1 MVLQGNSLWPL
12 LLVSDQGSH
21 PLKISL
27 KARSTIAIYISLFRC
42 LEMLH
47 LGNVLVQLVS
57 QKHSKMRH
65 ESLPLFPTFV
75 MIAYKM
81 HYEDGNVQIALANI
95 RLSSQMSDF
104 LILILFFSFALL
116 HLASF
121 HIQSPHKNEWWL
133 TQVSYYYL
141 VTKAA
146 ISDNC
151 KLVKII
157 FS

>member
-1 MVLQGNSLWPL
+1 MASLIGVWPGQPPTYNLIESTEYNSDLHF
-12 LLVSDQGSH
+12 VF
-21 PLKISL
+21 SL
-27 KARSTIAIYISLFRC
+27 PRDVTLGQRFGATSLNSTAKC
-42 LEMLH
+42 D
-47 LGNVLVQLVS
+47 
-57 QKHSKMRH
+57 
-65 ESLPLFPTFV
+65 ESLPLFLIFV

-81 HYEDGNVQIALANI
+81 HHEVGNVQITLANI
-95 RLSSQMSDF
+95 RLSSQVSDF

-116 HLASF
+116 HPASF
-121 HIQSPHKNEWWL
+121 HTQSPHKNEWWL